1 MVDYG
6 SDYDFAEVQSE
17 ALDKVESA
25 LWEFG
30 ADKAAGLDRTDRATQ
45 KAASDVIH
53 RIALGMGE
61 DEILAVLHS
70 SNAAALRQ
78 SDDASDL
85 DELGEATVRGSLI
98 VIGGQRVVTVGF
110 TESEASNVQAAERDL
125 AFAGPSVKRRGDVRA
140 VDVTSLERKDVRG
153 IKYSSPEFSVMFDDN
168 TAFYFNRETM
178 DRPQARMK
186 ALATFLGELD
196 GDESA

>member
-1 MVDYG
+1 MSRSVEKAF
-6 SDYDFAEVQSE
+6 SAAPSWSQS
-17 ALDKVESA
+17 KPVSTSTSA
-25 LWEFG
+25 
-30 ADKAAGLDRTDRATQ
+30 
-45 KAASDVIH
+45 S
-53 RIALGMGE
+53 
-61 DEILAVLHS
+61 
-70 SNAAALRQ
+70 AAAITPEMLT
-78 SDDASDL
+78 L
-85 DELGEATVRGSLI
+85 VELGQEAIDTVLRL
-98 VIGGQRVVTVGF
+98 VGG
-110 TESEASNVQAAERDL
+110 EASNVQAAERDL
-125 AFAGPSVKRRGDVRA
+125 AFTGPSVKRRGDVRA

>member
-17 ALDKVESA
+17 AQDKVESA
-25 LWEFG
+25 LWESG
-30 ADKAAGLDRTDRATQ
+30 ADKAAGLDRTDMGTQ
-45 KAASDVIH
+45 NAASDVIH

-78 SDDASDL
+78 SDDALDL
-85 DELGEATVRGSLI
+85 DELGEATVRGNLI
-98 VIGGQRVVTVGF
+98 VIGRQRVVTVGF
-110 TESEASNVQAAERDL
+110 TESEESNVQAAERDL
-125 AFAGPSVKRRGDVRA
+125 AFAGPRVKRRGDVRV
-140 VDVTSLERKDVRG
+140 VDVTSLERWDVRG

-168 TAFYFNRETM
+168 TAYCFNRETM

-186 ALATFLGELD
+186 ALATFLWELD

>member
-17 ALDKVESA
+17 YVKRIESA
-25 LWEFG
+25 LWESG
-30 ADKAAGLDRTDRATQ
+30 AEKAAGLDRADKGTK

-70 SNAAALRQ
+70 SNAAALGQ
-78 SDDASDL
+78 SDDALGL
-85 DELGEATVRGSLI
+85 DEPGEATVRGNLI
-98 VIGGQRVVTVGF
+98 VIGRQRVVTVDF
-110 TESEASNVQAAERDL
+110 TESEQSNVQVAERDL
-125 AFAGPSVKRRGDVRA
+125 TFAGPRVKRRGGVRA
-140 VDVTSLERKDVRG
+140 VDVTSLERSDVRG
-153 IKYSSPEFSVMFDDN
+153 IRYSSPEFSVMFDDS
-168 TAFYFNRETM
+168 TAYYFNPETM

-186 ALATFLGELD
+186 ALAAFLWELD